1 MDDCACTSGAGEQ
14 WKVFHCQLHGAAPDL
29 LAACKA
35 FVEAYEKSL
44 QLVKTDVALRM
55 AKQAIEKAQGDY
67 PSGPAAE
74 RTEDESRT

>member
-35 FVEAYEKSL
+35 FVEAYERSL

-74 RTEDESRT
+74 RTEL